1 MEQAIIPMGMVKA
14 TDVYMGIS
22 NRELNF
28 QESLMWIVRK
38 IQQRWRK
45 QMDMF
50 HARIQLFMA
59 HWHKFCLA
67 IITKEVKRK
76 SKKYSELIPL
86 IKEYYKRDNKLFI
99 YPLNSAQIKF
109 FAREYVQEKM
119 TSFLRELREFENR
132 KVKKFPLR
140 ISSYLLTVGSWK
152 FRWRFWNGC
161 REA

>member
-1 MEQAIIPMGMVKA
+1 
-14 TDVYMGIS
+14 
-22 NRELNF
+22 
-28 QESLMWIVRK
+28 
-38 IQQRWRK
+38 
-45 QMDMF
+45 MDMF

-86 IKEYYKRDNKLFI
+86 IKEYYKRDKKLFI

-132 KVKKFPLR
+132 KVKNFPLR

-152 FRWRFWNGC
+152 FR
-161 REA
+161 